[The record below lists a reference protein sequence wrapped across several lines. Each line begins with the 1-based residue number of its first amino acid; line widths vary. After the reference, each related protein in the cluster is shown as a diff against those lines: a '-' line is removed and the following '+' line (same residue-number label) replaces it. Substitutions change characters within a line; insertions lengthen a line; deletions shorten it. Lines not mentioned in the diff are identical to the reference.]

1 MSRLDGPRFPSR
13 RMKVCWSRPRRWLRT
28 KDLAQP
34 PNSDVEADVALT
46 AFGTTQL
53 NAVSLGERKRKIRAK
68 LGLDSRRSRDQV
80 FALAAACPGRVGR
93 LVTGW
98 GCSKITEAGSSA
110 RGVEV
115 VAGGCRE
122 PRAW

>member
-1 MSRLDGPRFPSR
+1 VSRLDGPRFPSR

-53 NAVSLGERKRKIRAK
+53 NAVSLCRRQDPEPER
-68 LGLDSRRSRDQV
+68 LEVHQSREGQ
-80 FALAAACPGRVGR
+80 
-93 LVTGW
+93 
-98 GCSKITEAGSSA
+98 A
-110 RGVEV
+110 RRRTRNRGNN
-115 VAGGCRE
+115 
-122 PRAW
+122 